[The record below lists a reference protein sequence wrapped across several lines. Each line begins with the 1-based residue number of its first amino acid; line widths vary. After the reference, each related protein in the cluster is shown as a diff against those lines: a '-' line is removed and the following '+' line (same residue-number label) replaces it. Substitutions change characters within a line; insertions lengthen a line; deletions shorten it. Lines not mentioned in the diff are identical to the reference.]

1 MRFRSCTIF
10 LLLAMLQVWQMTPAF
25 AQSLTSGDIAGTITD
40 PSGAVV
46 PNASVTVK
54 SNESGSTQT
63 RTTNQQGAYRFS
75 LLSPGSYA
83 ISVSAS
89 GFQAVQQQS
98 TVTVGQA
105 TTANI
110 QLALGSASQTIEVSA
125 GAEAVQAENA
135 DISTTISQQQVALVP
150 NPGNDLSY
158 IVQTAPGAVMN
169 TQAGYGN
176 ASTFGLPATSNLY
189 SPRRRYCA
197 AHECRGRR

>member
-46 PNASVTVK
+46 PNASVTLK
-54 SNESGSTQT
+54 SNESGATQT
-63 RTTNQQGAYRFS
+63 RATNQQGAYRFS
-75 LLSPGSYA
+75 LLSPGTYT
-83 ISVSAS
+83 ISVSSS
-89 GFQAVQQQS
+89 GFQATHS
-98 TVTVGQA
+98 RHVTVGQA
-105 TTANI
+105 ATANI
-110 QLALGSASQTIEVSA
+110 QFALGSASQTIEVSA

-158 IVQTAPGAVMN
+158 IVQTAPGAV
-169 TQAGYGN
+169 
-176 ASTFGLPATSNLY
+176 
-189 SPRRRYCA
+189 
-197 AHECRGRR
+197 